1 MFVYNETE
9 DRYELHLM
17 VHREGL
23 MPRFVGKRPHG
34 LWLDVI
40 AVVVLVIVIVVVLEV
55 TGTIHI
61 FGAAPRAVP
70 A

>member
-1 MFVYNETE
+1 
-9 DRYELHLM
+9 
-17 VHREGL
+17 
-23 MPRFVGKRPHG
+23 MPRFVGERPHG

-40 AVVVLVIVIVVVLEV
+40 AVVVLVIVVVVVLEV
-55 TGTIHI
+55 TGTVHI